1 MKERL
6 EIREQ
11 GTGLVLM
18 RMPVRRVEAAQVVRE
33 ATTGRVVSVV
43 AAMPEVAARPRPVLL
58 PKVWAVA
65 DEGVPAEV
73 PRLGLPK
80 DGLAATG
87 LLLLR
92 ARELDPTHDDGTV
105 MNATPTGQERPL
117 GTPDGPPRNGAADA
131 VEGASVEVEQGLAF
145 YRRYTEAMLR
155 RYLRLSMAA
164 GRVPSLLGRELF
176 RGHVTSYKVRSFED
190 VVIFCFDMEKLLG
203 RLRPIDQQLIKRIAL
218 QQYTQGQAAAK
229 LRISLRNCMSGYGQA
244 LDRLTEMLLE
254 ARMLEPLESCQEAE
268 PVVME
273 VSSSLWEG

>member
-1 MKERL
+1 MKEAL
-6 EIREQ
+6 AIREQ
-11 GTGLVLM
+11 GSGLVLM
-18 RMPVRRVEAAQVVRE
+18 RMPVRRVDAAQVVRE

-43 AAMPEVAARPRPVLL
+43 SLIPAVVVRPRPVLL

-65 DEGVPAEV
+65 EEGVPAEV

-92 ARELDPTHDDGTV
+92 ARDPEPTRDDE
-105 MNATPTGQERPL
+105 AL
-117 GTPDGPPRNGAADA
+117 A
-131 VEGASVEVEQGLAF
+131 GASDVVAGPVEDASAEAGQGLAF

-190 VVIFCFDMEKLLG
+190 VVIFCFDMEKLLS
-203 RLRPIDQQLIKRIAL
+203 RLEVRDQQLIKRLAL
-218 QQYTQGQAAAK
+218 QQYTQGETA
-229 LRISLRNCMSGYGQA
+229 RILGLSLRNVLRLYGRA
-244 LDRLTEMLLE
+244 LDHLTTMLLE
-254 ARMLEPLESCQEAE
+254 ANMLEVLGRSPDSSAESCQGG
-268 PVVME
+268 
-273 VSSSLWEG
+273 SSCDYGASYSF

>member
-1 MKERL
+1 MKEEL
-6 EIREQ
+6 AIREQ

-18 RMPVRRVEAAQVVRE
+18 RVPVLRVDAARVVRE

-43 AAMPEVAARPRPVLL
+43 SLIPEVVARPRPVLL
-58 PKVWAVA
+58 PRVWAVA
-65 DEGVPAEV
+65 EEGVAEEV

-80 DGLAATG
+80 AGLAATG

-92 ARELDPTHDDGTV
+92 ARDVDPTHDDGTV
-105 MNATPTGQERPL
+105 MNATSASKDRSP
-117 GTPDGPPRNGAADA
+117 GTPDGPPETLEDA
-131 VEGASVEVEQGLAF
+131 SAEVGQGLAF

-203 RLRPIDQQLIKRIAL
+203 RLELRDQQLIKRVAL
-218 QQYTQGQAAAK
+218 QQYTQGEAARM
-229 LRISLRNCMSGYGQA
+229 LGLSLRNSIRLYRGA
-244 LDRLTEMLLE
+244 LDHLTEMLL
-254 ARMLEPLESCQEAE
+254 AANMLELLDSDSRESCQGG
-268 PVVME
+268 
-273 VSSSLWEG
+273 SSCDYGASYSF

>member
-1 MKERL
+1 MKEEL
-6 EIREQ
+6 AIREQ

-43 AAMPEVAARPRPVLL
+43 SLNPEIVARPRPVLL

-65 DEGVPAEV
+65 EEGVAAEV

-92 ARELDPTHDDGTV
+92 ARDAPVEDGSVPTHDDGTV
-105 MNATPTGQERPL
+105 MNGPPVGS
-117 GTPDGPPRNGAADA
+117 PDGPPKSMED
-131 VEGASVEVEQGLAF
+131 ASVEAGQGLAF

-176 RGHVTSYKVRSFED
+176 RGHVTSYKVQSFED

-203 RLRPIDQQLIKRIAL
+203 RLTVRDQQLIKRVAL
-218 QQYTQGQAAAK
+218 QQYTFGEAA
-229 LRISLRNCMSGYGQA
+229 RILGLSLRNSTRLYGVA
-244 LDRLTEMLLE
+244 LDHLTVMLLE
-254 ARMLEPLESCQEAE
+254 ANMLEVLGRSPDSSAESCQGG
-268 PVVME
+268 
-273 VSSSLWEG
+273 SSCDYGASYSF